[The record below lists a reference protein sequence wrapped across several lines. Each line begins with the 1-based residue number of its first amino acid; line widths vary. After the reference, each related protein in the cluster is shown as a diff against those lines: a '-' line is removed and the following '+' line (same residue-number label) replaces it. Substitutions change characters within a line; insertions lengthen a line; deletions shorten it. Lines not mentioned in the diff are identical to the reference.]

1 MLEEKWKLDDGYRIE
16 LFAEQEAI
24 AERDVAGLWAAE
36 GVVAGDEAAKRLHE
50 VLLVATTDAGEL
62 VGVSSAYLEHNRQ
75 LGMDLWYYRA
85 YVAAAHRLSN
95 VAVTLAVE
103 GREHLE
109 RRFRSGA
116 DTRAAGVLYE
126 VENESLKRYF
136 DDAVW
141 YPADVVF
148 IGENRRGD
156 HVRVR
161 YFPGA
166 LAPEPPR

>member
-1 MLEEKWKLDDGYRIE
+1 VLEEKWRLDEGYRID
-16 LFAEQEAI
+16 LFAEQETI
-24 AERDVAGLWAAE
+24 GERDVAGLWAGE

-62 VGVSSAYLEHNRQ
+62 AGVSSAYLERNRQ
-75 LGMDLWYYRA
+75 LGMDLWYYRT
-85 YVAAAHRLSN
+85 YVAAPHRMSN
-95 VAVTLAVE
+95 VAVTLALD
-103 GREHLE
+103 GRDHLE
-109 RRFRSGA
+109 QRFVSGA
-116 DTRAAGVLYE
+116 DTRAGGILYE
-126 VENESLKRYF
+126 VENEGLKRYF

-141 YPADVVF
+141 YPTDVIF

-161 YFPGA
+161 YFPGT